1 MAEPYLDIP
10 IGDDSSVGEAR
21 RAAVRLA
28 GELGFDEVASG
39 RVAIVATELGT
50 NLARH
55 ARRGRI
61 LLGCHDAAGARSLE
75 ILALDHGPG
84 MADVNSCLV
93 DGFSTSG
100 TPGTGFGAVQRMA
113 DEFSVYSRPGA
124 GTVIAARVALPDP
137 AARQDAPSPARR
149 FRHAG
154 IRLAAP
160 GETACGDD
168 WALRVEGS
176 RAAVMVADGLGH
188 GPHAA
193 EASAAAVE
201 SFQASQG
208 RPSEVLRAAH
218 EALRGTR
225 GAAVTLVELDADA
238 DTITFAG
245 AGNISVRV
253 ISGVEDRTLLSQH
266 GTAGLQIRQTRDI
279 SAPWPAHALLV
290 LHSDGLQTRWSLG
303 GTDGLLQC
311 DPSVIAGWLIRDHTR
326 GRDDVTVV
334 VVRRE

>member
-10 IGDDSSVGEAR
+10 VGDDSSVGEAR
-21 RAAVRLA
+21 RAAMRLA
-28 GELGFDEVASG
+28 GELGFDDVAAG
-39 RVAIVATELGT
+39 RVAIAVTELGT

-55 ARRGRI
+55 ARHGRI
-61 LLGCHDAAGARSLE
+61 LLGCHETARTRSLE
-75 ILALDHGPG
+75 ILALDQGPG
-84 MADVNSCLV
+84 MVDVNSCLA
-93 DGFSTSG
+93 DGYSTAG
-100 TPGTGFGAVQRMA
+100 TPGTGFGAVRRMA
-113 DEFSVYSRPGA
+113 DEFSVFSSPGA
-124 GTVIAARVALPDP
+124 GTVVAARIARPDSSG
-137 AARQDAPSPARR
+137 RQDLPAPPR

-154 IRLAAP
+154 ICLPAP
-160 GETACGDD
+160 GETVSGDD
-168 WALRVEGS
+168 WKLRVDGS

-193 EASAAAVE
+193 QASAAAIE
-201 SFQASQG
+201 SFDTSRGA
-208 RPSEVLRAAH
+208 PSEVLRAAH

-245 AGNISVRV
+245 AGNVAVRV
-253 ISGVEDRTLLSQH
+253 ISGIEDRTLLAQH
-266 GTAGLQIRQTRDI
+266 GTVGLQIRQTRDI
-279 SAPWPAHALLV
+279 GAPWPAHALLV
-290 LHSDGLQTRWSLG
+290 LHSDGLQTRWSLAG
-303 GTDGLLQC
+303 ADGLLQC